1 MNEIDEEIKSALE
14 DEDAKLFA
22 ELNDEAGLFELVG
35 MSFKGKNAWMAWYM
49 WIMGFIV
56 FVLGVY
62 ALTLFLA
69 ETDLK
74 VAMGWALT
82 INACMFVIA
91 LIKIMS
97 WQQMHK
103 LDVMREIKRMEV
115 RLLSQK

>member
-22 ELNDEAGLFELVG
+22 ELSDEAGVFELVG
-35 MSFKGKNAWMAWYM
+35 MSFKGKNAWVAWYM

-69 ETDLK
+69 ENDLK
-74 VAMGWALT
+74 TAMGWALT

-103 LDVMREIKRMEV
+103 LEVMREIKRMEV